1 MSRKESPEINAGSMA
16 DIAFLLLIFFLV
28 TTTMNVD
35 SGIMRKISKKPIDN
49 YVIDIKEK
57 NILEVNINLNNELF
71 VDGNIV
77 KLENLKEIAINFID
91 NGAGLDSNNKPCTW
105 CKGNQIESSSDHPS
119 KALIS
124 VNADRNTNYETYIA
138 VLDNLNSAYTHL
150 RNKLSVE
157 FYNQNYTSLLEN
169 FKKSNNN
176 NKLIEAKTNLIREKY
191 PLLLFDVEIKN

>member
-35 SGIMRKISKKPIDN
+35 SGIMRKIAEKPIDN
-49 YVIDIKEK
+49 QIIDIKEK

-77 KLENLKEIAINFID
+77 KLENLKEIAIDFID
-91 NGAGLDSNNKPCTW
+91 NGAGLDGNKKPCDW
-105 CKGNQIESSSDHPS
+105 CNGNQIATSSDHPS

-124 VNADRNTNYETYIA
+124 VNADRNTSYETYIS
-138 VLDNLNSAYTHL
+138 VLDNLNSAYMHL

-157 FYNQNYTSLLEN
+157 LYNQKYTSLLEE

-176 NKLIEAKTNLIREKY
+176 NKLIEAKINLIREKY
-191 PLLLFDVEIKN
+191 PLLLSDVEIRN